1 MVCAKEHLMQE
12 RRGTAGTVPAPPRP
26 VRNLCLDSIELPVL
40 FRSGSRGVVD
50 GIVQEDSW

>member
-50 GIVQEDSW
+50 VFVQEDSW